1 MKKNYMYI
9 LLTILIVVLMGLSG
23 LWAFKF
29 MENKINN
36 NKESNPVN
44 NQEEKEKLPEE
55 EIEEP
60 EVKTSTILLSA
71 IGDCTIGYDD
81 NFGYTNSFNDI
92 YDKNGPDFFFSG
104 VKEILENDD
113 LTIANLETTFTEAT
127 VKNPKK
133 FNFKAPPSYV
143 DILTRGSI
151 EVVNVANNHTLD
163 YKEVGYQDTLKTLE
177 NANIPY
183 FGYDYTYV
191 YQKDNIKL
199 GLGGIYCIEDKT
211 CTQKIDKV
219 IKLLQEQNVDNMI
232 ISFHW
237 GIEYDYSQSSTQTYL
252 AHYAID
258 KGVDLVLGHHPHV
271 LQGIENYKGKYIVY
285 SLSNFSF
292 GGNKNSK
299 DKDSMIFQMQL
310 TYENQNLTD
319 TAIKVYPV
327 RISTY
332 DNRNDYRP
340 RLVDGEEKTRILKKI
355 QTYSV
360 GVNLI

>member
-1 MKKNYMYI
+1 MKKNYIYI
-9 LLTILIVVLMGLSG
+9 LLTIFIVSLTIMSSVLAWKL
-23 LWAFKF
+23 
-29 MENKINN
+29 MESKVNKKPNVGENVSETVN
-36 NKESNPVN
+36 NKEENESNN
-44 NQEEKEKLPEE
+44 A
-55 EIEEP
+55 
-60 EVKTSTILLSA
+60 KTNDTDILLSA

-81 NFGYTNSFNDI
+81 NFGYSNSFNDL

-104 VKEILENDD
+104 VKQVLSNDD

-133 FNFKAPPSYV
+133 YNFKAPPSYV

-151 EVVNVANNHTLD
+151 EVVNVANNHTYD
-163 YKEVGYQDTLKTLE
+163 YNEVGYQDTLKTLE
-177 NANIPY
+177 KAGIPY

-191 YQKDNIKL
+191 YQKNDIKL
-199 GLGGIYCIEDKT
+199 GLGGIYCIEDRN
-211 CTQKIDKV
+211 CTKKIDKV
-219 IKLLQEQNVDNMI
+219 LNILKKQDVEAI
-232 ISFHW
+232 ILSFHW
-237 GIEYDYSQSSTQTYL
+237 GIEYDYDQSSIQTYL

-258 KGVDLVLGHHPHV
+258 NGVDLVLGHHPHV
-271 LQGIENYKGKYIVY
+271 LQGIELYKNKYIVY

-292 GGNKNSK
+292 GGNKNSR
-299 DKDSMIFQMQL
+299 DKDSMIFQMKMIFSNKTL
-310 TYENQNLTD
+310 TNTNISVL
-319 TAIKVYPV
+319 PV

-340 RLVDGEEKTRILKKI
+340 RLVEGEEKIRILKKI